1 MLSRP
6 GALDGLI
13 DLMTVVNS
21 SNVKELQLMES
32 SSDTLWLKKGV
43 ERSGPGR
50 SSPSRL
56 LKCSYQTF
64 RRSVLFSPGILLY
77 GAPLQKSPFLC
88 LGGMLKFKSEVKNS
102 NYVRA

>member
-1 MLSRP
+1 MVPRP

-43 ERSGPGR
+43 DLVDLHQAGS
-50 SSPSRL
+50 
-56 LKCSYQTF
+56 
-64 RRSVLFSPGILLY
+64 
-77 GAPLQKSPFLC
+77 
-88 LGGMLKFKSEVKNS
+88 
-102 NYVRA
+102 